1 MIKRDKLTQK
11 GNDKKKM
18 NVSYK
23 DINAIDAARML
34 GVDKTTVQGWCR
46 NEIINFIDV
55 SEPGSKRARYLIRES
70 EVDYIKKLIKKHGV
84 RKAMFFYKKDHDQKI
99 KEAKKVESGV
109 GNIPWYMDVD
119 TEAIENE
126 VNKELCIP
134 VEEPKEKAAH
144 IKLDADKIA
153 TTIMYIQD
161 IKERIEDCKAEL
173 NQLQN
178 EYEQL
183 KKEISDVVNAL

>member
-1 MIKRDKLTQK
+1 
-11 GNDKKKM
+11 M

-23 DINAIDAARML
+23 DINAADAARML
-34 GVDKTTVQGWCR
+34 GLNMSTVQGWCR
-46 NEIINFIDV
+46 NGIIKFVDV
-55 SEPGSKRARYLIRES
+55 SEPDSKKARYMLSES
-70 EVDYIKKLIKKHGV
+70 EVEYIKKLIKKHGI
-84 RKAMFFYKKDHDQKI
+84 RKAMMYYKKDHDVKV
-99 KEAKKVESGV
+99 KEEKEVESGV

-126 VNKELCIP
+126 VKKELCIP
-134 VEEPKEKAAH
+134 VEEPKEKAAP